1 MSLHTIVCQC
11 FIVVLVP
18 KCFLLNAR
26 VLCRCPAI
34 HCQVEHAS
42 SNSLSSH
49 EEILLLFYKQTR
61 VTFFRGNVLASTLLR
76 FVDRLLFS
84 FSCIVFLSSFC
95 LQLEQEEVQCSKRNF
110 FFSCFKCEPVSG
122 FIHCFENTA
131 HTTKHRLVF
140 LVSRITS
147 VDIVFFLFPGHLAFV
162 LFVCLFF

>member
-110 FFSCFKCEPVSG
+110 FF
-122 FIHCFENTA
+122 
-131 HTTKHRLVF
+131 LV
-140 LVSRITS
+140 LNASQS
-147 VDIVFFLFPGHLAFV
+147 VDLYIASRTLRTQQSID
-162 LFVCLFF
+162 